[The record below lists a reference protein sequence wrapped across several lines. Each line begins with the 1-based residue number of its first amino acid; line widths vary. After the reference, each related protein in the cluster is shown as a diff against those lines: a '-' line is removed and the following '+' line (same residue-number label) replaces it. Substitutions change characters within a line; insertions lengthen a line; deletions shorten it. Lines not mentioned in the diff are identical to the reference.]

1 MRYQLINKPNQ
12 NFSTIQQ
19 ILYNR
24 GIAEDKISH
33 YINLS
38 DQDINSFLLLGQQN
52 LKQGLSLLL
61 KTVQANNNA
70 VIIVDCDCDGYT
82 SAALLINYL
91 YKIFPTWVT
100 NNLDWIMHDSKQH
113 GLSDC
118 YQSIIEGDLI
128 TNKKYSL
135 VICPDSSSND
145 YKYHCEL
152 YNKGIETLVLDH
164 HLAPQVSDYAVIINN
179 QLSDYPNKELSGV
192 GVVWQF
198 CRYID
203 NQLDIKL
210 ADNFLDLVAL
220 GNCGDMMS
228 LRSFETRYLITKG
241 FKKQNIK
248 NPFIDYMIDKN
259 SFPLSKADYVSS
271 DPDMGCTSMGAA
283 FFIVPFVNAITRSGT
298 IEQKNLLFNSMLNH
312 KAFTEVISNKR
323 GHKLGQK
330 EKLILQAIRT
340 VTNVKNRQT
349 RAEDAGLAM
358 LEKMIETNH
367 MLDHKILL
375 FLLEPGQIDSE
386 IRGLIANKFMAKY
399 QRPCCLLT
407 RTTIKKDVLI
417 QGEITSN
424 NEYVCPREEGEPLVY
439 CGREKLPGFFWASG
453 IKEITAY
460 QGSMRGYTKTG
471 INSFKEVLEQC
482 PGVLYVEGHDNAAG
496 LGIEA
501 DYIDDFLYKID
512 QLLEDVSVEPI
523 YRIDYNFN
531 EKENNNQ
538 RILDIADMNDYW
550 GQDIDRAYVNIN
562 FKVTDS
568 NFKVM
573 KNNTLKFSLPNGLS
587 IIKFNGTEE
596 EIIKFTTT
604 GYLEVNAIC
613 KCNKNQWNGCV
624 YPQLIMQ
631 DFEIVDSAKYYF

>member
-1 MRYQLINKPNQ
+1 MKYQLISKPNQ

-19 ILYNR
+19 ILFNR
-24 GIAEDKISH
+24 GIAEKDILH

-38 DQDINSFLLLGQQN
+38 DQDINSPLLLGEEN
-52 LKQGLSLLL
+52 LKQGLFTILH
-61 KTVQANNNA
+61 KIQFNQNA

-91 YKIFPTWVT
+91 YKIFPTWVI

-118 YQSIIEGDLI
+118 YQAIIEGNLI
-128 TNKKYSL
+128 TNKQYSL

-152 YNKGIETLVLDH
+152 YNRGIDILVLDH
-164 HLAPQVSDYAVIINN
+164 HLAPKISDYAIIINN

-192 GVVWQF
+192 GVTWQF

-203 NQLDIKL
+203 SILNVNY
-210 ADNFLDLVAL
+210 ANNFLDLVAL

-228 LRSFETRYLITKG
+228 LRSFETKYLITKG
-241 FKKQNIK
+241 FQKQNIK

-259 SFPLSKADYVSS
+259 SFPLSKADYISA
-271 DPDMGCTSMGAA
+271 DPDMSCTSMGAA

-298 IEQKNLLFNSMLNH
+298 MEQKKLLFNSMLNH
-312 KAFTEVISNKR
+312 KAFEEVISNKR

-330 EKLILQAIRT
+330 EKLVLQAIRT

-358 LEKMIETNH
+358 LEKMIEINH

-375 FLLEPGQIDSE
+375 FLLEPGQIDPE

-407 RTTIKKDVLI
+407 RT
-417 QGEITSN
+417 N
-424 NEYVCPREEGEPLVY
+424 REGKQTYE
-439 CGREKLPGFFWASG
+439 
-453 IKEITAY
+453 
-460 QGSMRGYTKTG
+460 GSMRGYTKTG
-471 INSFKEVLEQC
+471 IDSFKEILEQC
-482 PGVLYVEGHDNAAG
+482 PGVIYVQGHDNAAG
-496 LGIEA
+496 LGIQA
-501 DYIDDFLYKID
+501 SSVNDFLYYID
-512 QLLEDVSVEPI
+512 KKLENVSVEPI
-523 YRIDYNFN
+523 YRIDYNF
-531 EKENNNQ
+531 KETDNNNQ
-538 RILDIADMNDYW
+538 IILDIARMNDYW

-562 FKVTDS
+562 FKITNS
-568 NFKVM
+568 NFQIM
-573 KNNTLKFSLPNGLS
+573 KSNTLKFNLLNGLS
-587 IIKFNGTEE
+587 IIKFNGTEQD
-596 EIIKFTTT
+596 INNFTTT
-604 GYLEVNAIC
+604 GYLQVNAIC
-613 KCNKNQWNGCV
+613 KCNANQWNGQV

-631 DFEIVDSAKYYF
+631 DYEIIDSSKYFF

>member
-24 GIAEDKISH
+24 GITEDEILH

-38 DQDINSFLLLGQQN
+38 DQDINSPLLLDQQN

-61 KTVQANNNA
+61 KNIKFDGNV

-91 YKIFPTWVT
+91 YKLFPTWVI
-100 NNLDWIMHDSKQH
+100 NNLDWIMHSSKQH

-118 YQSIIEGDLI
+118 YQDII
-128 TNKKYSL
+128 TANKKYSL

-164 HLAPQVSDYAVIINN
+164 HLAPKISDYAVIINN

-203 NQLDIKL
+203 SQLNINL
-210 ADNFLDLVAL
+210 ADEFLDLVAL

-367 MLDHKILL
+367 MLNHKILL
-375 FLLEPGQIDSE
+375 FLLEPGQIDPE

-407 RTTIKKDVLI
+407 RTNRN
-417 QGEITSN
+417 G
-424 NEYVCPREEGEPLVY
+424 
-439 CGREKLPGFFWASG
+439 
-453 IKEITAY
+453 KETY
-460 QGSMRGYTKTG
+460 EGSMRGYTKTG
-471 INSFKEVLEQC
+471 IDSFKEILEQC
-482 PGVLYVEGHDNAAG
+482 PGIIYVQGHDNAAG
-496 LGIEA
+496 LGIETNH
-501 DYIDDFLYKID
+501 INDFIYKID

-550 GQDIDRAYVNIN
+550 GQDVDRVYVNIN

-573 KNNTLKFSLPNGLS
+573 KSNTLKFNLPNGLS

-596 EIIKFTTT
+596 EITKFTTT

-613 KCNKNQWNGCV
+613 KCNKNQWNGRV

>member
-1 MRYQLINKPNQ
+1 MKYELINKPNE
-12 NFSTIQQ
+12 NFSAVQQ

-24 GIAEDKISH
+24 GIEEKDILH
-33 YINLS
+33 YLNLS
-38 DQDINSFLLLGQQN
+38 DQDINSPLLLGEDN
-52 LKQGLSLLL
+52 LRNGLTILIDTI
-61 KTVQANNNA
+61 KKDENA
-70 VIIVDCDCDGYT
+70 VIIIDCDCDGYT

-91 YKIFPTWVT
+91 YKIFPSWVLQ
-100 NNLDWIMHDSKQH
+100 NVDWIMHNSKQH

-118 YQSIIEGDLI
+118 YEAIIEGNLL
-128 TNKKYSL
+128 THKQYSL

-152 YNKGIETLVLDH
+152 YNKGIKTLVLDH
-164 HLAPQVSDYAVIINN
+164 HLAPKISDYAVIINN

-192 GVVWQF
+192 GVTWQF

-203 NQLDIKL
+203 SMLNTNYAND
-210 ADNFLDLVAL
+210 FLDLVAL

-241 FKKQNIK
+241 FKKNNIK
-248 NPFIDYMIDKN
+248 NPFIDYMLDKN
-259 SFPLSKADYVSS
+259 SFPLSKADYISS
-271 DPDMGCTSMGAA
+271 DPDMSCTSIGAA

-298 IEQKNLLFNSMLNH
+298 QEEKLLLFNAMLNH
-312 KAFTEVISNKR
+312 KAFEEILSNKR
-323 GHKLGQK
+323 GHKLGEK

-349 RAEDAGLAM
+349 RAEDAGLTM
-358 LEKMIETNH
+358 LEKIIETNH

-407 RTTIKKDVLI
+407 RTNRN
-417 QGEITSN
+417 GEETY
-424 NEYVCPREEGEPLVY
+424 E
-439 CGREKLPGFFWASG
+439 
-453 IKEITAY
+453 
-460 QGSMRGYTKTG
+460 GSMRGYTKTG
-471 INSFKEVLEQC
+471 IDSFKEILEQC
-482 PGVLYVEGHDNAAG
+482 PEVVYVQGHDNAAG
-496 LGIEA
+496 LSIKGTQV
-501 DYIDDFLYKID
+501 DNFLYRID

-523 YRIDYNFN
+523 YRIDYNF
-531 EKENNNQ
+531 KETDNNNQ
-538 RILDIADMNDYW
+538 YILEIAKMNDYW
-550 GQDIDRAYVNIN
+550 GQDIDRSYININ
-562 FKVTDS
+562 FKITSS
-568 NFKVM
+568 NFQIM
-573 KNNTLKFSLPNGLS
+573 KSNTLKFNLPNGLS

-596 EIIKFTTT
+596 QIAKFTTT

-613 KCNKNQWNGCV
+613 KCNANEWNGQV

-631 DFEIVDSAKYYF
+631 DFEIIDSSKYYF

>member
-1 MRYQLINKPNQ
+1 MEYYIKGEVNVRYQLINKPNQ

-24 GIAEDKISH
+24 GIAENKISH

-61 KTVQANNNA
+61 KAIKTDSNA

-91 YKIFPTWVT
+91 YKIFPTWVI

-118 YQSIIEGDLI
+118 YQSIIEGNLI
-128 TNKKYSL
+128 TNKQYSL

-152 YNKGIETLVLDH
+152 YNKGIDTLVLDH
-164 HLAPQVSDYAVIINN
+164 HLAPSISDYAVIINN
-179 QLSDYPNKELSGV
+179 QLSEYPNKELSGV

-203 NQLDIKL
+203 SKL
-210 ADNFLDLVAL
+210 NVNLANDFLDLVAL

-271 DPDMGCTSMGAA
+271 NPDMGCTSMGAA

-349 RAEDAGLAM
+349 RAEDAGLTM

-375 FLLEPGQIDSE
+375 FLLEPGQIDPE

-407 RTTIKKDVLI
+407 KTNRN
-417 QGEITSN
+417 G
-424 NEYVCPREEGEPLVY
+424 
-439 CGREKLPGFFWASG
+439 
-453 IKEITAY
+453 KETY
-460 QGSMRGYTKTG
+460 EGSMRGYTKTG
-471 INSFKEVLEQC
+471 IDSFKEVLEQC

-501 DYIDDFLYKID
+501 DHVNDFLYKID

-550 GQDIDRAYVNIN
+550 GQDVDRAYVNIN

-573 KNNTLKFSLPNGLS
+573 KSNTLKFSLPNGLS

-596 EIIKFTTT
+596 EITRFTTT

>member
-24 GIAEDKISH
+24 GIAEDEILH
-33 YINLS
+33 YVNLS
-38 DQDINSFLLLGQQN
+38 DQDINSPLSLGETN
-52 LKQGLSLLL
+52 LKNGLMAIIN
-61 KTVQANNNA
+61 TVRENA
-70 VIIVDCDCDGYT
+70 DALVIVDCDCDGYT

-91 YKIFPTWVT
+91 YKIFPTWVV
-100 NNLDWIMHDSKQH
+100 NHLDWYMHDSKQH

-118 YQSIIEGDLI
+118 IDFVLAR
-128 TNKKYSL
+128 NPML

-145 YKYHCEL
+145 YSYHKIL
-152 YNKGIETLVLDH
+152 TDKNIQVLVLDH
-164 HLAPQVSDYAVIINN
+164 HLADHISENAIIINN

-210 ADNFLDLVAL
+210 ADGFLDLVAL

-271 DPDMGCTSMGAA
+271 DPNMRCTSMGAA
-283 FFIVPFVNAITRSGT
+283 FFIVPFINAVTRSGT
-298 IEQKNLLFNSMLNH
+298 IEQKNLLFNSMLKH

-375 FLLEPGQIDSE
+375 FLLEPNKIDSE

-407 RTTIKKDVLI
+407 KTNRNDKATY
-417 QGEITSN
+417 E
-424 NEYVCPREEGEPLVY
+424 
-439 CGREKLPGFFWASG
+439 
-453 IKEITAY
+453 
-460 QGSMRGYTKTG
+460 GSMRGYTKTG

-482 PGVLYVEGHDNAAG
+482 PGVLYVQGHDNAAG

-501 DYIDDFLYKID
+501 DHISDFLYKID

-573 KNNTLKFSLPNGLS
+573 KSNTLKFNLPNGLS

-596 EIIKFTTT
+596 EITKFTTT

-631 DFEIVDSAKYYF
+631 DFEIVDSAKYFF

>member
-1 MRYQLINKPNQ
+1 MKYELINKPNKK
-12 NFSTIQQ
+12 FSAIQQ

-24 GIAEDKISH
+24 GIAKNEIPH
-33 YINLS
+33 YMNLS
-38 DQDINSFLLLGQQN
+38 DQDINSPLLLGEQN
-52 LKQGLSLLL
+52 LKDGLKLLL
-61 KTVQANNNA
+61 NTISKNKNA
-70 VIIVDCDCDGYT
+70 LIIVDCDCDGYT

-91 YKIFPTWVT
+91 YRIFPTWT
-100 NNLDWIMHDSKQH
+100 NNHLNWIMHSGKQH

-118 YQSIIEGDLI
+118 MDKISNY
-128 TNKKYSL
+128 YSL
-135 VICPDSSSND
+135 IICPDSSSND
-145 YKYHCEL
+145 YEYHYEL
-152 YNKGIETLVLDH
+152 FKKGIGVLVLDH
-164 HLAPQVSDYAVIINN
+164 HLADHISEYAVIINN

-198 CRYID
+198 CKYID
-203 NQLDIKL
+203 NILNVNYAND
-210 ADNFLDLVAL
+210 FLDLVAL

-241 FKKQNIK
+241 FKKDNIH
-248 NPFIDYMIDKN
+248 NPFIDYMLDKN
-259 SFPLSKADYVSS
+259 AFPLSKADYTPSDSS
-271 DPDMGCTSMGAA
+271 MSCTSIGAA

-298 IEQKNLLFNSMLNH
+298 LDEKNLLFNSMLNH
-312 KAFTEVISNKR
+312 KAFEEVLSNKR
-323 GHKLGQK
+323 GHKLGEK

-407 RTTIKKDVLI
+407 RT
-417 QGEITSN
+417 N
-424 NEYVCPREEGEPLVY
+424 RNEEQTYE
-439 CGREKLPGFFWASG
+439 
-453 IKEITAY
+453 
-460 QGSMRGYTKTG
+460 GSMRGYTKTG
-471 INSFKEVLEQC
+471 IDSFKEILEQC
-482 PGVLYVEGHDNAAG
+482 PEVVYVQGHDNAAG
-496 LGIEA
+496 LSIKGTQV
-501 DYIDDFLYKID
+501 DNFLYRID

-523 YRIDYNFN
+523 YRIDYNF
-531 EKENNNQ
+531 KETDNNNQ
-538 RILDIADMNDYW
+538 YILEIAKMNDYW
-550 GQDIDRAYVNIN
+550 GQDIDRSYININ
-562 FKVTDS
+562 FKITSS
-568 NFKVM
+568 NFQIM
-573 KNNTLKFSLPNGLS
+573 KSNTLKFNLPNGLS

-596 EIIKFTTT
+596 QIAKFTTT

-613 KCNKNQWNGCV
+613 KCNANEWNGQV

-631 DFEIVDSAKYYF
+631 DFEIIDSSKYYF